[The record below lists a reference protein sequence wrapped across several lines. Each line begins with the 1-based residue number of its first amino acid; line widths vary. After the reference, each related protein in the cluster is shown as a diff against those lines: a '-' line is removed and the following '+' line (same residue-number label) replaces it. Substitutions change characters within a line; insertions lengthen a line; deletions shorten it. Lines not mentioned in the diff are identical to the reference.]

1 MPGWDGQSTD
11 PFFSATLVRYVTGN
25 DYYDNYEYLVAARY
39 YCRILATTDGK
50 TFRLWSQALTLNMH
64 DQPHKGSHEEAR
76 SSQRY
81 RRYHHHR
88 RPHRVP
94 GQHTSRR
101 QQRSCRVNFGTHCR
115 ADNRNGPARLRL
127 RRPGQQRLLLQ

>member
-50 TFRLWSQALTLNMH
+50 LSVC
-64 DQPHKGSHEEAR
+64 G
-76 SSQRY
+76 
-81 RRYHHHR
+81 RRHS
-88 RPHRVP
+88 P
-94 GQHTSRR
+94 
-101 QQRSCRVNFGTHCR
+101 
-115 ADNRNGPARLRL
+115 
-127 RRPGQQRLLLQ
+127 